1 MRASPSPFLTVS
13 WILEVDVGVPEGPS
27 GQLLAAYAD
36 GDHWS
41 GLAELLVQRGL
52 VHFGVKVTNVEG
64 GYGEAGLTCCG
75 VHLSVSL
82 FFS

>member
-1 MRASPSPFLTVS
+1 MRSSRSPFLTIS
-13 WILEVDVGVPEGPS
+13 WLLEVDIGVPEGLPGS
-27 GQLLAAYAD
+27 LVSAYSD

-64 GYGEAGLTCCG
+64 GDGEAGLTCCG
-75 VHLSVSL
+75 VHGDL
-82 FFS
+82 FRL